1 MDKPQSSEHPSQ
13 NYDALNIPVES
24 GALRVDIK
32 VVESAKARLQL
43 QEILAKKEIAP
54 VLADEIRQKLEDIE
68 AGKVS
73 AVASEELA
81 EAIKKIEEIETQT
94 IGSQNFTGKKL
105 ADLLNGK
112 MSFGGGIDKPGA
124 GNDETLTLMAQTAKR
139 YAEDNQS

>member
-1 MDKPQSSEHPSQ
+1 MDKPQSSEHSSQ

-24 GALRVDIK
+24 GALKVDIK
-32 VVESAKARLQL
+32 VVESAKARL

-139 YAEDNQS
+139 YAEDNKS